1 MYDTKILMY
10 DSVHILQFIRTTLY
24 LLADGSHMYDSVI
37 ASRLVCATLPLLAVL
52 LSRRSQA
59 GSENEQAS
67 GQRRSKK
74 GKKRARGYEG
84 DEVFKIG
91 REIVC
96 RTAEEGDILLASVD
110 RKGRVVSYPCQH

>member
-1 MYDTKILMY
+1 MY

-37 ASRLVCATLPLLAVL
+37 ASRLVCATLPLLAAVL
-52 LSRRSQA
+52 SKPSQVGA
-59 GSENEQAS
+59 ENEQGP
-67 GQRRSKK
+67 GQSRSKK

-84 DEVFKIG
+84 DEVFKVG

-96 RTAEEGDILLASVD
+96 STAEEGDVLLASVD